1 MPKVS
6 IIMNCYNS
14 SAYLRE
20 AIESVYAQTYT
31 DWEIIFWDDE
41 STDDSLKIAQSYDQK
56 VRIFSGK
63 KASSLGEA
71 RNLAIKEAKG
81 EYIAFLDCDDVW
93 LPTKLEKQVA
103 RFETDKEVGL
113 VFSDALFF
121 NARGEQWPVYG
132 AKTPPE
138 GRIFRKAL
146 VQYTFALVAVMVRSS
161 ALKGMTDAFDAR
173 FGFIEEM
180 DLFLRVMHDWKAAY
194 VPEVL
199 AKYRMHDKSWTFSR
213 GMFFPQEKEIL
224 IEKLSGLY
232 PEFKS
237 EYANEIVIL
246 KAHIAYERFL
256 QHWRKGEASTARQ
269 VLKPVV
275 SGSLKYT
282 IFYYLSFFPFNFYLK
297 LRKFLGKKYYTI

>member
-1 MPKVS
+1 MEPFFRTT
-6 IIMNCYNS
+6 
-14 SAYLRE
+14 A
-20 AIESVYAQTYT
+20 
-31 DWEIIFWDDE
+31 F
-41 STDDSLKIAQSYDQK
+41 KIHEVFMK
-56 VRIFSGK
+56 
-63 KASSLGEA
+63 
-71 RNLAIKEAKG
+71 
-81 EYIAFLDCDDVW
+81 
-93 LPTKLEKQVA
+93 
-103 RFETDKEVGL
+103 RFEGDKEVGL

-138 GRIFRKAL
+138 GRIFRQAL
-146 VQYTFALVAVMVRSS
+146 THYTFALVAVMIRSS
-161 ALKGMTDAFDAR
+161 ALKGMSNAFDAR

-232 PEFKS
+232 PEFKT
-237 EYANEIVIL
+237 EYANEIQTL

-256 QHWRKGEASTARQ
+256 QLWRKGEASEARQ
-269 VLKPVV
+269 FLKPVV
-275 SGSLKYT
+275 SGSIKYA
-282 IFYYLSFFPFNFYLK
+282 IFYFLSFSQFSFYLK
-297 LRKFLGKKYYTI
+297 LRRLLGKKYYTI